1 MSNFKDLLD
10 QPLPSKRDIFSESS
24 EDDDIFNSFFESDE
38 DEPSS
43 DEEYE
48 SGEDEDDSSEDTSD
62 DVEEGADCSYYED
75 DDYDD
80 LDDMDDDEIADSIN
94 DLDDDLGDDDDD
106 YDDLDDELGDED
118 DADDDGIPDD
128 MEDEEVPQPLE
139 GEDDV
144 KADEMMAIATTPVLI
159 RDELTAEEAVN
170 FYESSDYDIAV
181 NEGLVLESDVEDLYQ
196 EGVFASP
203 NKPFKMTKKA
213 RFRQLYEMSVLI
225 EARMHNDPIYTKL
238 EKAYRIERINKKK
251 LRKKY
256 HGLAIRRAKIYLKR
270 LTNSKSGVLKNIGK
284 KLGIKK

>member
-62 DVEEGADCSYYED
+62 DVEEGADCSYCED

-94 DLDDDLGDDDDD
+94 DLDDDLGDDDD

-118 DADDDGIPDD
+118 DADDDGVPDD

-139 GEDDV
+139 GEDDA

-213 RFRQLYEMSVLI
+213 RF
-225 EARMHNDPIYTKL
+225 
-238 EKAYRIERINKKK
+238 
-251 LRKKY
+251 
-256 HGLAIRRAKIYLKR
+256 
-270 LTNSKSGVLKNIGK
+270 
-284 KLGIKK
+284 